1 MPVRDIPKILTLTNW
16 NAKKGVIA
24 KMAGETGIGAALTK
38 LKTEWAKIPWD
49 ELDPDEAVNKH
60 AKNGKMTI
68 AALDQLEPVARA
80 NIRKVKPVQDQLKA
94 IAKLTG
100 QIETKWKA
108 SKVIP
113 ASSRKHVGD
122 MKLAAQKLDIALKSI
137 DNDWKDA
144 RERVSK
150 EEERLKGIALSVIKP
165 YFASLR
171 QQGEELKRK
180 PSAEAYFGKATKG
193 FHQNV
198 RGLNAAL
205 DRSRDDNWIAWK
217 NQHWKPLSQDGF
229 IPKSDDQVVA
239 KVDRVLDVLDQLEK
253 LIG

>member
-1 MPVRDIPKILTLTNW
+1 
-16 NAKKGVIA
+16 
-24 KMAGETGIGAALTK
+24 
-38 LKTEWAKIPWD
+38 
-49 ELDPDEAVNKH
+49 
-60 AKNGKMTI
+60 MTI
-68 AALDQLEPVARA
+68 AALDQLEPIARA

-113 ASSRKHVGD
+113 ASSRKHVAE
-122 MKLAAQKLDIALKSI
+122 MKLAAQRLDIALKSI

-144 RERVSK
+144 RQRVTQ
-150 EEERLKGIALSVIKP
+150 EEVRLKGIALGAIKP

-171 QQGEELKRK
+171 QQGAQLKCN
-180 PSAEAYFGKATKG
+180 PSAEAYLGKATKG
-193 FHQNV
+193 FHQNI

-205 DRSRDDNWIAWK
+205 DRSRDDGWNAWK
-217 NQHWKPLSQDGF
+217 NQHWKPLSQDSYL
-229 IPKSDDQVVA
+229 PKSDDQVVA
-239 KVDRVLDVLDQLEK
+239 KVDRVLAVLDQLEK